1 MKSPFS
7 LSSYRPCL
15 TTLFEKDYIPI
26 TRLCRMDNLVT
37 RWIAS
42 INEKISAN
50 VLMDLNLTFG
60 CTVYNVKFLPFKVV
74 ENVAQI
80 KTH

>member
-1 MKSPFS
+1 
-7 LSSYRPCL
+7 
-15 TTLFEKDYIPI
+15 
-26 TRLCRMDNLVT
+26 MDNLVT

>member
-7 LSSYRPCL
+7 LSSYEPCL
-15 TTLFEKDYIPI
+15 TTLFEKDCIPI
-26 TRLCRMDNLVT
+26 TGLYRMDNLVT

-42 INEKISAN
+42 ISEKISAN
-50 VLMDLNLTFG
+50 VLVDLNLTFG
-60 CTVYNVKFLPFKVV
+60 CTVYNVKFFPFKFV
-74 ENVAQI
+74 EDVAQI